1 MRGAILL
8 LLFLSTG
15 TCKVLISVSIKSK
28 GDSLDPAALS
38 AGGYGLQNVTE
49 TEVLS
54 VEPLVAAEAWVNLT
68 GSRAALDPSA
78 VSGLPAALPPLLP
91 DGASLQP
98 VLTLDRVAVRECAR
112 GTFSPDFGGECRNCT
127 AACEAESYVRSAC
140 TSSRDLV
147 CMECA
152 VCGPT
157 DLELCPCGPVSDACF
172 IGNRVCLRVAPTDVT
187 LKIGLAAV
195 TFLTEEQLAQVQA
208 SLNTTFAEWLGAA
221 FGCPV
226 SMSDYSAV
234 RIETTY
240 LFVQFLAAGLYNRT
254 TIARLRQV
262 DQAFMQEGVLTTL
275 GQGAR
280 RRRLLQAFLTVKQ
293 TSAACEVQTIEC
305 PAFTEFT
312 VANCSGTC
320 QPTPCPVGYTGG
332 LGQCEPCA
340 TSGYK
345 DTNGSAACTPCP
357 TNSLTQAQAA
367 TSRGQCLCLAGF
379 YNDTARGGCARCQV
393 ANFCP
398 GGGGQVRCPLQ
409 KFAPAGAASAD
420 QCACPTRASVPEGG
434 SACACPDS
442 GSLRVEL
449 SPPDTQT
456 GATFRCDLCPPGG
469 TCALGVFTPF
479 TTASPPTTKA
489 AIPPT
494 TTTIA
499 LPTTTATAR
508 PPRTTTDA
516 STTTTPA
523 ATPAPTPVALVLHHA
538 YHDMERLAAVTA
550 LSLSGA
556 TSLAALA
563 VAAYVCT
570 RRRPPKKKPKPKQP
584 AVGKKV
590 LAFKI

>member
-28 GDSLDPAALS
+28 GASLDPAALS

-49 TEVLS
+49 TEVLT
-54 VEPLVAAEAWVNLT
+54 VEPLVAAEAWVNLS

-78 VSGLPAALPPLLP
+78 VSGLPEALPPLLP
-91 DGASLQP
+91 AGASLQS
-98 VLTLDRVAVRECAR
+98 VFTGDGVAVKECAR

-127 AACEAESYVRSAC
+127 AACAAESYVRSAC

-147 CMECA
+147 CRECA

-157 DLELCPCGPVSDACF
+157 DLELCPCGPVTDACF

-187 LKIGLAAV
+187 LKIGLAAI

-221 FGCPV
+221 FGSPV
-226 SMSDYSAV
+226 SMSGYTALSID
-234 RIETTY
+234 TTY

-262 DQAFMQEGVLTTL
+262 DQAYMQEGVLATL

-293 TSAACEVQTIEC
+293 TSAACQVQTIEC
-305 PAFTEFT
+305 PAFTAFT
-312 VANCSGTC
+312 AANCTGTC

-357 TNSLTQAQAA
+357 ANSLTQAQAA

-379 YNDTARGGCARCQV
+379 YSDAAQGVCARCQV

-398 GGGGQVRCPLQ
+398 GGGVQQQVRCPLQ
-409 KFAPAGAASAD
+409 KFAPAGSASAD
-420 QCACPTRASVPEGG
+420 QCVCPTRASVPAGG

-442 GSLRVEL
+442 DSLRVEI
-449 SPPDTQT
+449 SPPDPET

-479 TTASPPTTKA
+479 TTAA
-489 AIPPT
+489 VPPT
-494 TTTIA
+494 TTAAAAAT
-499 LPTTTATAR
+499 TAR
-508 PPRTTTDA
+508 PRANTTSSANIAT
-516 STTTTPA
+516 STTTTTPA
-523 ATPAPTPVALVLHHA
+523 AAATPTPTPVALVPQRA
-538 YHDMERLAAVTA
+538 SHDMERFVQTAA
-550 LSLSGA
+550 LGLSGA
-556 TSLAALA
+556 TAAAALT
-563 VAAYVCT
+563 VMAYVCT
-570 RRRPPKKKPKPKQP
+570 RKRKVKKKPKPKPP
-584 AVGKKV
+584 APSKKV

>member
-221 FGCPV
+221 FGSPV
-226 SMSDYSAV
+226 SMSGYTALSID
-234 RIETTY
+234 TTY

-262 DQAFMQEGVLTTL
+262 DQAYMQEGVLATL

-293 TSAACEVQTIEC
+293 TSAACQVQTIEC
-305 PAFTEFT
+305 PAFTAFT
-312 VANCSGTC
+312 AANCTGTC

-357 TNSLTQAQAA
+357 ANSLTQAQAA

-379 YNDTARGGCARCQV
+379 YSDAAQGVCARCQV

-398 GGGGQVRCPLQ
+398 GGGVQQQVRCPLQ
-409 KFAPAGAASAD
+409 KFAPAGSASAD
-420 QCACPTRASVPEGG
+420 QCVCPTRASVPAGG

-442 GSLRVEL
+442 DSLRVEI
-449 SPPDTQT
+449 SPPDPET
-456 GATFRCDLCPPGG
+456 GATFRCDLCPPRRDVRPWSVHPLHHRCGPADHDCSSGCHHRSAEGKHHQQRQYRHKYYYYYARRRCHAHPHPGG
-469 TCALGVFTPF
+469 VGAAARVPRHGEVRSNGGARALWGHGRCGAHGHGVRLH
-479 TTASPPTTKA
+479 AKA
-489 AIPPT
+489 EGQEEAQ
-494 TTTIA
+494 A
-499 LPTTTATAR
+499 QAAR
-508 PPRTTTDA
+508 PEQEGPG
-516 STTTTPA
+516 
-523 ATPAPTPVALVLHHA
+523 V
-538 YHDMERLAAVTA
+538 
-550 LSLSGA
+550 
-556 TSLAALA
+556 
-563 VAAYVCT
+563 
-570 RRRPPKKKPKPKQP
+570 
-584 AVGKKV
+584 
-590 LAFKI
+590 